1 MSSYGETKEGVV
13 VVIRGKRV
21 IMVSCLR
28 TTYQILNRRI
38 RSSRV
43 ATIAIMITEIMAGD
57 TMTEVN
63 DESVFE
69 SIESVHW

>member
-21 IMVSCLR
+21 IIVSCLC

-38 RSSRV
+38 RSTRV
-43 ATIAIMITEIMAGD
+43 ATIAIVITEIMAGD
-57 TMTEVN
+57 TMTEVD
-63 DESVFE
+63 DESVFG
-69 SIESVHW
+69 SIKSVHW

>member
-1 MSSYGETKEGVV
+1 MTSYGETKEGVV

-28 TTYQILNRRI
+28 TTYQILNWRV
-38 RSSRV
+38 RSTRV

-57 TMTEVN
+57 TMTEVD
-63 DESVFE
+63 DESVFG
-69 SIESVHW
+69 SIKSVHW